1 MAEKS
6 LSGQVQQKTA
16 SGWAARD
23 TGGVLS
29 PFDFYRRVTGEKDV
43 TIKVLYCGICRSDLH
58 MLKND
63 WGISTY
69 PLVPGHEVIGVVTEV
84 GSKVEKFKV
93 GDKVGAGFLVGS
105 CHSCHNCANNLENYC
120 PKLIGIDS
128 GVEYY
133 DGMKT
138 YGGYSDIIVVDEHFT
153 VRIPDSLPLD
163 ACAPMLCA
171 GISVYSPL
179 RSHGLDKPVISTS
192 PSKKKD
198 AIERLGAD
206 TFLFSHDPDE
216 MQSAVST
223 LDGIIDTVTGFHP
236 LLPLLGLLK
245 YNGKLVIVGGPDKL
259 ELPVPPL
266 LFGAKAVVDCFV
278 GGMKETQDMLNF
290 AAEHNITADIETI
303 SIDNA
308 NTALERL
315 EKGDVRYRFVIDVG
329 NALKSSS

>member
-1 MAEKS
+1 MS
-6 LSGQVQQKTA
+6 LNPNEQ
-16 SGWAARD
+16 
-23 TGGVLS
+23 
-29 PFDFYRRVTGEKDV
+29 RR
-43 TIKVLYCGICRSDLH
+43 
-58 MLKND
+58 
-63 WGISTY
+63 
-69 PLVPGHEVIGVVTEV
+69 HEVIGVVTEV

-179 RSHGLDKPVISTS
+179 RSHGLDKPGMHVGVVGLGGLGHMAVKFAKAMGVKVTVISTS

-216 MQSAVST
+216 MQVCCSPYFPFFLSNLVYEYNDSYFRKFSLLILFTLSVQSAVST

-266 LFGAKAVVDCFV
+266 LFGEQINHDSSKLRRLK
-278 GGMKETQDMLNF
+278 KEDEKILN
-290 AAEHNITADIETI
+290 
-303 SIDNA
+303 
-308 NTALERL
+308 LE
-315 EKGDVRYRFVIDVG
+315 
-329 NALKSSS
+329 S